1 MSEQETAG
9 YTVGRVADL
18 SGVTIRTLHHYDEV
32 GLLSPGGR
40 SAAGYRIYEDRDL
53 ERLQRILFYRELG
66 FTLGEIS
73 TIVDDP
79 RTDTLGH
86 LRRQRGLLN
95 ERIER
100 LSAMVD
106 AIDYE
111 MEARTMEIPLT
122 PEERLEVFGEFR
134 PEDYAEEAEE
144 RWGGTEA
151 YKESQRRVSSYD
163 KEDWQRLKAEEEEI
177 RARLTAALDAGL
189 APDSEEAMAAAEAH
203 RRHISR
209 WFYECGYEIH
219 RGLTEMYVSDERFR
233 SNYDT
238 QTLAWPLLSGM
249 RLVPTL
255 AGPRPLI
262 RWAVAACALAG
273 VCSRFCMP
281 FSGWSVAL
289 DLELQSWS

>member
-1 MSEQETAG
+1 VSKQETAG
-9 YTVGRVADL
+9 YTVGRVAAL

-32 GLLSPGGR
+32 GLLSPVGR

-66 FTLGEIS
+66 FTLDEIS

-79 RTDTLGH
+79 RTDALGH

-111 MEARTMEIPLT
+111 LEARTMDIPLT

-134 PEDYAEEAEE
+134 PEDYAEEAEQ
-144 RWGGTEA
+144 RWGETAA
-151 YKESQRRVSSYD
+151 YKESQRRVASYT
-163 KEDWQRLKAEEEEI
+163 KEDWQALKAEEKEI
-177 RARLTAALDAGL
+177 RARLAAALESGL

-203 RRHISR
+203 RQHISR
-209 WFYECGYEIH
+209 WFYECSYEMH

-233 SNYDT
+233 SNYDS
-238 QTLAWPLLSGM
+238 QTPGLADF
-249 RLVPTL
+249 
-255 AGPRPLI
+255 I
-262 RWAVAACALAG
+262 REAALANA
-273 VCSRFCMP
+273 SRAETGC
-281 FSGWSVAL
+281 
-289 DLELQSWS
+289 

>member
-53 ERLQRILFYRELG
+53 ERLERILFYRELG
-66 FTLGEIS
+66 FTLDEIS
-73 TIVDDP
+73 TIIDDP
-79 RTDTLGH
+79 HTDALGH
-86 LRRQRGLLN
+86 LRRQRGLLT

-100 LSAMVD
+100 LNAMVD

-111 MEARTMEIPLT
+111 MEARTMDIPLT

-134 PEDYAEEAEE
+134 AEDYAEEAEQ
-144 RWGGTEA
+144 RWGETEA
-151 YKESQRRVSSYD
+151 YKESKRRVSSYT

-177 RARLTAALDAGL
+177 RARLAAALDAGL
-189 APDSEEAMAAAEAH
+189 APESAEAMSAAEAH
-203 RRHISR
+203 REYISR
-209 WFYECGYEIH
+209 WFYECTYEIH

-233 SNYDT
+233 SNYDAT
-238 QTLAWPLLSGM
+238 APGLA
-249 RLVPTL
+249 
-255 AGPRPLI
+255 AFI
-262 RWAVAACALAG
+262 RDAAHANA
-273 VCSRFCMP
+273 SRAEP
-281 FSGWSVAL
+281 GS
-289 DLELQSWS
+289 

>member
-1 MSEQETAG
+1 MSERVKAG

-73 TIVDDP
+73 AIVDDP
-79 RTDTLGH
+79 RTDALGH
-86 LRRQRGLLN
+86 LRRQRGLLS

-100 LSAMVD
+100 LNAMVD

-111 MEARTMEIPLT
+111 MEARTMDIPLT

-134 PEDYAEEAEE
+134 PEDHAEEVER

-151 YKESQRRVSSYD
+151 HKESQRRVSGYT
-163 KEDWQRLKAEEEEI
+163 KEDWQTLKAEEEEI
-177 RARLTAALDAGL
+177 RARLAAALDAGL

-209 WFYECGYEIH
+209 WFYDCGYEMH

-233 SNYDT
+233 SHYDT
-238 QTLAWPLLSGM
+238 QAPGLA
-249 RLVPTL
+249 
-255 AGPRPLI
+255 AFI
-262 RWAVAACALAG
+262 RDASHTNA
-273 VCSRFCMP
+273 SRAEP
-281 FSGWSVAL
+281 GS
-289 DLELQSWS
+289 

>member
-1 MSEQETAG
+1 MSKQETAG
-9 YTVGRVADL
+9 YTVGRVAAL

-40 SAAGYRIYEDRDL
+40 SAVGYRIYEDRDL
-53 ERLQRILFYRELG
+53 ERLQRILFYRDLG
-66 FTLGEIS
+66 FTLDEIL

-79 RTDTLGH
+79 RTDALGH

-111 MEARTMEIPLT
+111 MEARTMDIPLT

-134 PEDYAEEAEE
+134 PEDYAEEAEQ
-144 RWGGTEA
+144 RWGQTAA
-151 YKESQRRVSSYD
+151 YKESQRRVASY
-163 KEDWQRLKAEEEEI
+163 KREDWQRLKAEEKEI
-177 RARLTAALDAGL
+177 RARLAAALESGL

-203 RRHISR
+203 RQHINR
-209 WFYECGYEIH
+209 WFYECDYEIH
-219 RGLTEMYVSDERFR
+219 RRLTEMYVSDERFR

-238 QTLAWPLLSGM
+238 QTPGLAVFI
-249 RLVPTL
+249 RDAAHAN
-255 AGPRPLI
+255 AG
-262 RWAVAACALAG
+262 
-273 VCSRFCMP
+273 
-281 FSGWSVAL
+281 
-289 DLELQSWS
+289 

>member
-9 YTVGRVADL
+9 YTVGRAADL

-40 SAAGYRIYEDRDL
+40 SAAGYRIYEDSDL

-66 FTLGEIS
+66 FTLDDIS

-79 RTDTLGH
+79 QTDALGH
-86 LRRQRGLLN
+86 LRRQRRLLTG
-95 ERIER
+95 RIDR
-100 LSAMVD
+100 LRSMVD

-111 MEARTMEIPLT
+111 MEARTMNIKLT

-134 PEDYAEEAEE
+134 PEDYAEEAEQ
-144 RWGGTEA
+144 RWGDTEV
-151 YKESQRRVSSYD
+151 YKESQRRVSSYN

-177 RARLTAALDAGL
+177 RTRLAAAFEAGL

-203 RRHISR
+203 RQHISR
-209 WFYECGYEIH
+209 WFYECSYEIH

-233 SNYDT
+233 SNYNT
-238 QTLAWPLLSGM
+238 QVPGLA
-249 RLVPTL
+249 
-255 AGPRPLI
+255 AFI
-262 RWAVAACALAG
+262 KDAVHANA
-273 VCSRFCMP
+273 RQQ
-281 FSGWSVAL
+281 FS
-289 DLELQSWS
+289 